1 MRTRA
6 TLTGIFASVSVL
18 VIGWQFGAAAISTA
32 TSASHGT
39 TTTGTSTGAAPAGT
53 PTTGASNG
61 SASTG
66 TTTGTTA
73 AAGPK
78 DGSYTGTSESTQ
90 FGNVQVKVV
99 IAGGKIT
106 DVQSLQLT
114 DSGGRS
120 VQISN
125 YAAPILRSEVIKAQ
139 SAKVSNVS
147 GATYTT
153 DGYLSSVQSALDQA
167 GF

>member
-1 MRTRA
+1 M
-6 TLTGIFASVSVL
+6 TGIFASVSVL

-32 TSASHGT
+32 TSASQ
-39 TTTGTSTGAAPAGT
+39 GTSTTGASSGAAPAAT
-53 PTTGASNG
+53 PTAGASAG
-61 SASTG
+61 A
-66 TTTGTTA
+66 TTATTA

-78 DGSYTGTSESTQ
+78 DGSYTGTSENTP

-99 IAGGKIT
+99 VAGGKIT
-106 DVQSLQLT
+106 SVVALQLT
-114 DSGGRS
+114 DNGGRS

-153 DGYLSSVQSALDQA
+153 DGYLSSAQSALDQA

>member
-32 TSASHGT
+32 TSASQGT
-39 TTTGTSTGAAPAGT
+39 GTTGTATGAAPAGT
-53 PTTGASNG
+53 PTTGASTG
-61 SASTG
+61 ASTG
-66 TTTGTTA
+66 TATGTTA
-73 AAGPK
+73 AGAK
-78 DGSYTGTSESTQ
+78 DGSYTGTSEGTP

-99 IAGGKIT
+99 VAGGKIT
-106 DVQSLQLT
+106 NVVSLQLT
-114 DSGGRS
+114 DNGGRS

>member
-1 MRTRA
+1 M
-6 TLTGIFASVSVL
+6 TGIFASVSVL
-18 VIGWQFGAAAISTA
+18 VIGWQFGAAAINTA
-32 TSASHGT
+32 TSAGHGT
-39 TTTGTSTGAAPAGT
+39 STTGTSTGAAPAAT
-53 PTTGASNG
+53 PTAG
-61 SASTG
+61 ASTG
-66 TTTGTTA
+66 TTTA

-78 DGSYTGTSESTQ
+78 DGSYTGTSENTP

-99 IAGGKIT
+99 VAGGKIT
-106 DVQSLQLT
+106 DVVALQLT

-125 YAAPILRSEVIKAQ
+125 YAAPILRSEVIKGQ